1 MGAYENWSF
10 VAVRHRLRSP
20 GIAISFILALFISWP
35 VQAQQP
41 SGQPIRVGGTLAVT
55 GPLAAAANIH
65 KIVAEIYVADLNKR
79 GGLLGRP
86 VEYLMLDDQAK
97 PDLARTLYERLVT
110 SDKVDLLIGGYGTA
124 VNVVAM
130 AVAQRYGKLLISSSM
145 AIPKLSTY
153 DRHFPTQ
160 GVPPDPENTFMTL
173 LLDAF
178 AGAGKEI
185 KSVSFVTSKFSAVQ
199 FIAEGAR
206 AIVGKRG
213 ISIPLYVEYEFGT
226 RDFGP
231 IAARVKDA
239 DSDLLWMG
247 ALGIEGVQLIEAL
260 KKIGYTPKAHFYMFP
275 APGPMA
281 KLPEANNALTVAVF
295 EEHPPFTD
303 QPGMTEFVRSFH
315 DRASKAGLPYLMVDH
330 QAAIEYASWQVLEAG
345 VKGANSLDDKAIADW
360 LRKSQVDTL
369 IGRQRFDGLNN
380 YGPDLHKLSQLQNG
394 QWKVVYPKQWAA
406 PNTSL
411 NLVNR

>member
-1 MGAYENWSF
+1 MGAYESHF
-10 VAVRHRLRSP
+10 FTATRHHLRSL
-20 GIAISFILALFISWP
+20 GIALSLGLAAILSQPA
-35 VQAQQP
+35 QAQQP
-41 SGQPIRVGGTLAVT
+41 SGKPIRVGGTLAVT

-65 KIVAEIYVADLNKR
+65 KIVAEIYVDDLNKR

-86 VEYLMLDDQAK
+86 VEYVMLDDQAK
-97 PDLARTLYERLVT
+97 PDMARTLYERLVT
-110 SDKVDLLIGGYGTA
+110 GDKVDLLIGGYGTS
-124 VNVVAM
+124 VNIVAM
-130 AVAQRYGKLLISSSM
+130 AVAQRYGKVLISSSM

-160 GVPPDPENTFMTL
+160 GVPPNPETTFMTL
-173 LLDAF
+173 LLDAL
-178 AGAGKEI
+178 ASTGKQV
-185 KSVSFVTSKFSAVQ
+185 KSVAFVTSKFSAVQ

-206 AIVGKRG
+206 AVATKRG
-213 ISIPLYVEYEFGT
+213 ITVPLFVEYEFGT

-239 DSDLLWMG
+239 DPDFLWMG

-260 KKIGYTPKAHFYMFP
+260 KKIGYTPKGHFYMFP

-281 KLPEANNALTVAVF
+281 KLPDANNALTVAVF

-303 QPGMTEFVRSFH
+303 QPGMAEFVRTFH
-315 DRASKAGLPYLMVDH
+315 ERASKARLPYLMVDH

-369 IGRQRFDGLNN
+369 IGKQRFDGMNN
-380 YGPDLHKLSQLQNG
+380 FGPDLHKLSQLQNG
-394 QWKVVYPKQWAA
+394 HWKVVYPKQWAA

-411 NLVNR
+411 VFPTR